1 MDKTET
7 VQPTGNA
14 RRKILSVAVS
24 QILMEKGFDS
34 VDKECLETLTE
45 MLQSCKIL
53 HLFFY
58 LTHIFI
64 NFLILFINFSIS

>member
-7 VQPTGNA
+7 IQPSGNA
-14 RRKILSVAVS
+14 RRKILGVAVS

-45 MLQSCKIL
+45 MLQTCKCL
-53 HLFFY
+53 LQMFPFFW
-58 LTHIFI
+58 FD
-64 NFLILFINFSIS
+64 F

>member
-1 MDKTET
+1 MDKTEST
-7 VQPTGNA
+7 QPSGNA

-45 MLQSCKIL
+45 MMQSCK
-53 HLFFY
+53 F
-58 LTHIFI
+58 
-64 NFLILFINFSIS
+64 

>member
-1 MDKTET
+1 MDKIET

-14 RRKILSVAVS
+14 RRKILGVAVS

-45 MLQSCKIL
+45 MLQSCKL
-53 HLFFY
+53 HKVMD
-58 LTHIFI
+58 
-64 NFLILFINFSIS
+64 